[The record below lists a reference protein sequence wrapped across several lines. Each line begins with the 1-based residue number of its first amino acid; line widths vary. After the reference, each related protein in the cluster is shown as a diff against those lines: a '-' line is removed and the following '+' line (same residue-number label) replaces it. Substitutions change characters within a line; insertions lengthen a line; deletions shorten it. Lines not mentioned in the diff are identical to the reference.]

1 MQSSRFPLILGAIL
15 AMVLGLIAA
24 NIGLFDG
31 GKGSSDASNGQEN
44 TVVRMK
50 VSTVLNPA
58 KPVPDFSLMN
68 HSGEVFTKASLANK
82 HSILFFGFINCPD
95 ICPGTLQFL
104 KSVKHK
110 LAEQDKW
117 GQFQVIFIS
126 VDPARDTVE
135 KMAQYMPYF
144 DAEFVG
150 VTGTVESIDAFAKSL
165 SMPYSL
171 GEVDEHGN
179 YNVDHSASMLLTN
192 EQGNVK
198 AIITQPFTLEEITE
212 DLLAIIE

>member
-24 NIGLFDG
+24 SMDLFGG
-31 GKGSSDASNGQEN
+31 GKGSSNASHGAANSI
-44 TVVRMK
+44 VRMK
-50 VSTVLNPA
+50 TSTVLNPP
-58 KPVPDFSLMN
+58 KPVPDFSLLN
-68 HSGEVFTKASLANK
+68 HSGEEFTKASLANK

-110 LAEQDKW
+110 LDGANAWNE
-117 GQFQVIFIS
+117 FQVVFIS

-171 GEVDEHGN
+171 GKKDANGN

-192 EQGNVK
+192 QQGNVK

-212 DLLAIIE
+212 DLLAIVK